1 MRKPAAQGTAGLL
14 AIVILLVASAGA
26 ARAQTVPRFGT
37 AEVTLRSAAP
47 YDGGAGTPNPF
58 TDVTLTAQVT
68 APSGRVY
75 PVDGFFDG
83 DGLGGQAGS
92 VFKLRVFADEPGTW
106 TWQTASSDPSLAGRS
121 GSFDVAGIA
130 GIAGTLPG
138 RFGGGPIEVDPG
150 EPRAFRYRLG
160 GPVFLVGKFL
170 DEAAPAPIQYSH
182 TWLSEAL
189 TDADRQ
195 ALLDRH
201 TAMRVNKMN
210 VYVANQGDYSGTAP
224 TTPWLGTAASNDKSR
239 FDLARWHLYER
250 WLLVLRD
257 RGIAAH
263 LWFFADDSGFG
274 ALPEADRY
282 RLVAYTMA
290 RLSPYVHTLFTL
302 GIEWQKE
309 WTAAEVDA
317 TMTYASQ
324 HNPWHR
330 LLSVHGVAGDTTFAT
345 APWLDFMTVQVLFGS
360 NAQTVHDQGLKNRGF
375 AAKPLMMEEFH
386 LGAEDGAGRHKT
398 WASFTAGAAGVG
410 TGAYLAPF
418 ASFVS
423 RLHAERLAPADDR
436 VVSGSAWGVA
446 DPGRAYVF
454 YLPVGGTVGL
464 DLAET
469 AVTLDAMWI
478 DPQTGAPTLA
488 PAVAGGAVRTL
499 TAPTEDRDW
508 VLWLAAPAGFFTL
521 SPCRLLDTREGPQ
534 GPALASGERRGVL
547 AAGVCGVPPT
557 ARAVAVNLTV
567 TGATGAGYLAGG
579 PGGAPPPFASSLNYA
594 AGQTRS
600 NNAILPL
607 GPDGTLTVA
616 AGIPGQGSVHLILDI
631 DGWFE

>member
-1 MRKPAAQGTAGLL
+1 VFL
-14 AIVILLVASAGA
+14 AIVIFLLASGP
-26 ARAQTVPRFGT
+26 ARAQAVPRFDT
-37 AEVTLRSAAP
+37 AEIVLQSAAR

-58 TDVTLTAQVT
+58 TDVTLSAQVT

-75 PVDGFFDG
+75 AVDGFYDG
-83 DGLGGQAGS
+83 DGAGGQAGN
-92 VFKLRVFADEPGTW
+92 VWKLRVFADEPGTW
-106 TWQTASSDPSLAGRS
+106 TWRTASSDPSLAGRT
-121 GSFDVAGIA
+121 GSFNVASI
-130 GIAGTLPG
+130 LPG
-138 RFGGGPIEVDPG
+138 RFGSGPIEVDPQQ
-150 EPRAFRYRLG
+150 PRAFRYRLGGGLG

-170 DEAAPAPIQYSH
+170 DEAAPAPLQYSH

-210 VYVANQGDYSGTAP
+210 VYVANKGDYSGTAP

-250 WLLVLRD
+250 WLLALRD

-309 WTAAEVDA
+309 WTADEVDA

-330 LLSVHGVAGDTTFAT
+330 LLSVHGLAGDTTFAT

-360 NAQTVHDQGLKNRGF
+360 DAQTVHDQALKNRGF
-375 AAKPLMMEEFH
+375 AAKPLLMEEFH
-386 LGAEDGAGRHKT
+386 LGAEDGAGRHKA

-410 TGAYLAPF
+410 TGAYLAPL
-418 ASFVS
+418 AAFVP
-423 RLHAERLAPADDR
+423 RLHVERLAPADGL
-436 VVSGSAWGVA
+436 VVSGDAGKAWGVA
-446 DPGRAYVF
+446 DPGRTYVF
-454 YLPVGGTVGL
+454 YLPAGGTVGI
-464 DLAET
+464 DLSGA
-469 AVTLDAMWI
+469 AGSLDAMWI
-478 DPQTGAPTLA
+478 DPQTGAPTLV

-499 TAPTEDRDW
+499 SAPSADRDW
-508 VLWLAAPAGFFTL
+508 VLWLAAPSGLFTL
-521 SPCRLLDTREGPQ
+521 SPCRLLDTRQAGQ
-534 GPALASGERRGVL
+534 GPALVSGEVRSVL
-547 AAGVCGVPPT
+547 VAGVCGVPPT
-557 ARAVAVNLTV
+557 ARAAAVNLTAP
-567 TGATGAGYLAGG
+567 GPTGAGYLACG
-579 PGGAPPPFASSLNYA
+579 PGGAPSPTASSLNFG

-600 NNAILPL
+600 NNAVLAL
-607 GPDGTLTVA
+607 GPDGTLAVGA
-616 AGIPGQGSVHLILDI
+616 AVLGQGSVHLVLDVV
-631 DGWFE
+631 GWFE